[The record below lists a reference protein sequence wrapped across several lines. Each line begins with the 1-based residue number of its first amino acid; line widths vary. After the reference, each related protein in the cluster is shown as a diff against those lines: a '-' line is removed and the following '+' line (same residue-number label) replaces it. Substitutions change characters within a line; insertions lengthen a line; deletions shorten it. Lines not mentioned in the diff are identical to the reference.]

1 MKSIIIIA
9 GLLLGSTMCIQ
20 SQEMGFVIRVTPTLV
35 YFDKGSDNGIS
46 IGDKHTVIRSDGDM
60 YAAVADV
67 SVLRTFPKFSIAEIL
82 KAYKEE
88 NIDLLQWSI
97 PTEAWLKIDSKETS
111 PLVKKNKDEGSAP
124 LVEVGEKRSIYFFLG
139 MDSYRNSDLK
149 WSQNMEGDV
158 PVTLISSEKNN
169 VSILGL
175 RLGQMITDT
184 WRLGVTYRR
193 SAGELQNLSIETD
206 LHWLKESYKNVGPYL
221 GAGLGISQLSLEP
234 PAGSNA
240 RSSAN
245 KLLFNTIC
253 GIHFPGT
260 WNFAIEVGYQKVMAW
275 GDLIDASS
283 FRGYI
288 GAGRNF

>member
-206 LHWLKESYKNVGPYL
+206 VHWLKESYRNVGPYL

>member
-88 NIDLLQWSI
+88 NIALLQWSI

-206 LHWLKESYKNVGPYL
+206 VHWLKESYRNVGPYL

>member
-1 MKSIIIIA
+1 MKNIIIIA

>member
-1 MKSIIIIA
+1 MKNIIIMA
-9 GLLLGSTMCIQ
+9 GLLFGSTICIQ

-46 IGDKHTVIRSDGDM
+46 IGDRHTVIRSYGDM
-60 YAAVADV
+60 YAPVADV
-67 SVLRTFPKFSIAEIL
+67 SVFRIFPKFSIAEIL
-82 KAYKEE
+82 KTYNEE
-88 NIDLLQWSI
+88 DIDLLQWSI
-97 PTEAWLKIDSKETS
+97 PTEAWLEIDIKKTP
-111 PLVKKNKDEGSAP
+111 PLVENSKDEGSAP
-124 LVEVGEKRSIYFFLG
+124 LVELRGRSSIYFFMG
-139 MDSYRNSDLK
+139 MDSHRNSDLK
-149 WSQNMEGDV
+149 WSQKVEGDK
-158 PVTLISSEKNN
+158 PTILISSGKNN
-169 VSILGL
+169 VSIIGL

-206 LHWLKESYKNVGPYL
+206 VNWLKESYRNVGPYL
-221 GAGLGISQLSLEP
+221 GVGLGISQLSIEP

-245 KLLFNTIC
+245 KLLFNTMC
-253 GIHFPGT
+253 GIHIPGT

-283 FRGYI
+283 FRSYI

>member
-9 GLLLGSTMCIQ
+9 GLLLGSTMCIL

-206 LHWLKESYKNVGPYL
+206 VHWLKESYRNVGPYL

>member
-139 MDSYRNSDLK
+139 MDSHRNSDLK
-149 WSQNMEGDV
+149 WSQNVERDV

>member
-1 MKSIIIIA
+1 MKNIIFIA
-9 GLLLGSTMCIQ
+9 GLLFGSKLCAQ

-46 IGDKHTVIRSDGDM
+46 IGDRHTVIRSDGDM
-60 YAAVADV
+60 YAPVADV

-82 KAYKEE
+82 KTYKEE

-97 PTEAWLKIDSKETS
+97 PTEVWLEIDGEKTYS
-111 PLVKKNKDEGSAP
+111 LVKNNKDEGSAS
-124 LVEVGEKRSIYFFLG
+124 LVEIGGRRSIYFFLG
-139 MDSYRNSDLK
+139 MDSHRNSDLN
-149 WSQNMEGDV
+149 WFQNVEGDV
-158 PVTLISSEKNN
+158 PAILISSGKNN
-169 VSILGL
+169 VSIVGL
-175 RLGQMITDT
+175 RMGQMITDT

-206 LHWLKESYKNVGPYL
+206 VNWLKESYRNVGPYL
-221 GAGLGISQLSLEP
+221 GVGLGISQLSIEP

-245 KLLFNTIC
+245 KLLFNTMC
-253 GIHFPGT
+253 GIHIPGT

-283 FRGYI
+283 FRSYI